1 MNLLKYFSKA
11 LFLLVVTTLFC
22 FEYHYLKVEVPSS
35 CIVDKASLQDLKLG
49 DLILRKGKDADSH
62 FICQVSGGNYSHIGM
77 VTKLYPS
84 IEITHAT
91 LNDKGVEDGVVVSS
105 LENFFDSKA
114 ASKGLILRLDFINK
128 DNVGKVIEEVSSH
141 LGQSFLIE
149 PSIGISPK
157 SEHSLYCTTLIL
169 KGISKVNKDLYLN
182 WRYLDMPLMRGY
194 YLYPQAFIESDKAKV
209 IYKF

>member
-1 MNLLKYFSKA
+1 
-11 LFLLVVTTLFC
+11 
-22 FEYHYLKVEVPSS
+22 
-35 CIVDKASLQDLKLG
+35 
-49 DLILRKGKDADSH
+49 
-62 FICQVSGGNYSHIGM
+62 M

-149 PSIGISPK
+149 PSISPK